1 MASIETHNLN
11 PGRNGLKV
19 YSSYGDLLNE
29 VVEDEFELT
38 VEDPNLHKII
48 VKPIDLALR
57 GRQGSLLF
65 QAIYNQQIEDDH
77 AGQQLGTQ
85 MKPIILTHLSRD

>member
-1 MASIETHNLN
+1 LI
-11 PGRNGLKV
+11 PGRNGLKG

-48 VKPIDLALR
+48 VKPLDLALR
-57 GRQGSLLF
+57 GR
-65 QAIYNQQIEDDH
+65 
-77 AGQQLGTQ
+77 
-85 MKPIILTHLSRD
+85 